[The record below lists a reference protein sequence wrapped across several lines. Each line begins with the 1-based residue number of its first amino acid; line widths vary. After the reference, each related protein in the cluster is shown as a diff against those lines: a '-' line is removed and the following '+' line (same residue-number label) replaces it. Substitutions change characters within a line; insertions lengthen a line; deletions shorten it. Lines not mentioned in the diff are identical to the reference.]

1 MSNQRYPEE
10 FKIQAVKQ
18 VTEKQLPVSEVAA
31 RLGVSVHSLYAWV
44 KRYTKPQEQRVEEDD
59 QSAEVR
65 RLRAELKR
73 VTEERDNLKKGRR
86 VLCQGVRLKY
96 AFIKQQAG
104 HYAIRRLCLTLK
116 VHPSGYYA
124 WLSEP
129 KSARAK
135 DDQRLLGLIKHSWL
149 ESGGVYG
156 YRKIHDDL
164 REVGESCGRHRV
176 ARLMRLEGL
185 RSQTGYRRR
194 PGKYGGKPAVASP
207 NLLNRQFD
215 VREPNKVW
223 VTDITYIR
231 TYEGWLYLAVVLDL
245 FSRQII
251 GWSMKSQ
258 MTSDVAIDA
267 LLMAVWRRKPKQE
280 VMIHSD
286 QGSQYSSSDWR
297 SFLKANNLVASMS
310 RRGNCH
316 DNAVAESFFQLL
328 KRERIKRKIYTTRQD
343 ARDDVFD
350 YIEMFY
356 NPKRRHSF
364 NNQLSPVEFEKRY
377 AASLESV

>member
-1 MSNQRYPEE
+1 MSNPRYPEE
-10 FKIQAVKQ
+10 FKIQAVNQ
-18 VTEKQLPVSEVAA
+18 VIEKKLPVADVAA
-31 RLGVSVHSLYAWV
+31 RLGVSTHSLYAWI
-44 KRYTKPQEQRVEEDD
+44 KRYSKPLEERQQDDD
-59 QSAEVR
+59 QHAELR

-96 AFIKQQAG
+96 AFIKLRAG
-104 HYAIRRLCLTLK
+104 DYSIRRLCLTLK

-129 KSARAK
+129 QSARAK

-149 ESGGVYG
+149 ESGGVYD

-164 REVGESCGRHRV
+164 REVGEDCGRHRV

-194 PGKYGGKPAVASP
+194 AGKYGGKPAVASP
-207 NLLNRQFD
+207 NLLKRQFD
-215 VREPNKVW
+215 VVEPNKVW

-245 FSRQII
+245 FSRQVV

-258 MTSDVAIDA
+258 MASDLAIDA

-280 VMIHSD
+280 VMVHSD

-328 KRERIKRKIYTTRQD
+328 KRERIKRKIYTTRED
-343 ARDDVFD
+343 ARSDVFD

-356 NPKRRHSF
+356 NAKRRHGF

-377 AASLESV
+377 AMSLQGV